1 MTYRF
6 EIFLPSVLSYL
17 FNYDPAAVVHE
28 FSIDL
33 SGKHMVHDVRQ
44 KYGAKGPVLIRS
56 RLYEPLCKPVGNL
69 I

>member
-1 MTYRF
+1 MIYRF

-33 SGKHMVHDVRQ
+33 SGKHMPTKSYQ
-44 KYGAKGPVLIRS
+44 KYGRS
-56 RLYEPLCKPVGNL
+56 GRTDAFFGVD
-69 I
+69 IVRA